1 MNSIK
6 LSSGYEMPVLG
17 LGTWQL
23 QGQTCKE
30 AVKKAIKLGYNHID
44 TAWIYEN
51 QREIGTALKEIK
63 ADRSKIFITSKVW
76 RDNLKYQDVL
86 DQCQETLNQL
96 QTNYLDLYLIHWPN
110 KSISIKETFDAFKKL
125 IEEKRGR
132 SIGISN
138 FTIPLIKEALRATNT
153 PITVNQVEY
162 HPYLNQEELLKFC
175 KQNNIVITAYSPL
188 ARGKVLDD
196 LLLNEIAKAH
206 KKTVSQIALR
216 WLLQKGIIVIPKAS
230 SEAHL
235 KENLDIFNF
244 ELSREEI
251 ELIDSIKKKQR
262 LVNPSFAEFN

>member
-110 KSISIKETFDAFKKL
+110 KSISIKETFDADK
-125 IEEKRGR
+125 
-132 SIGISN
+132 
-138 FTIPLIKEALRATNT
+138 
-153 PITVNQVEY
+153 
-162 HPYLNQEELLKFC
+162 
-175 KQNNIVITAYSPL
+175 
-188 ARGKVLDD
+188 
-196 LLLNEIAKAH
+196 
-206 KKTVSQIALR
+206 
-216 WLLQKGIIVIPKAS
+216 IIYND
-230 SEAHL
+230 H
-235 KENLDIFNF
+235 N
-244 ELSREEI
+244 
-251 ELIDSIKKKQR
+251 
-262 LVNPSFAEFN
+262 